1 MDAGEPSLRGCGAGH
16 PSAQVSSD
24 SVVRSFIPEENF
36 VRRVQAFSVRLP
48 LGGQR
53 AARLVIARYRSC
65 QIFVR
70 GQPSSADFWVQVLH
84 SRAIAASDTAFIANK
99 ITPSRVIES
108 TAVEIDP
115 PTPERGTATS
125 RPQSRDE
132 DPAVHQLSDEIMR
145 RTDPVLRPWALGS
158 RIIRPNR
165 KSGQERPPKRGTR
178 RS

>member
-1 MDAGEPSLRGCGAGH
+1 MDAGEPSLRGCGGGH
-16 PSAQVSSD
+16 ASAQVSSD

-36 VRRVQAFSVRLP
+36 VRRVQAFSVRSP

-115 PTPERGTATS
+115 LSPERGTAPGAPRS
-125 RPQSRDE
+125 PD
-132 DPAVHQLSDEIMR
+132 
-145 RTDPVLRPWALGS
+145 
-158 RIIRPNR
+158 RIIRASR
-165 KSGQERPPKRGTR
+165 KSSQEGR
-178 RS
+178 RSAARGGVGEHAKVGPVFIGGGGG